1 MHGIE
6 PYWRWR
12 DLYKAEEDEYSP
24 FFEREYS
31 EFEFTHAIYDHAIH
45 PQWDYIGS
53 PTLFIKI
60 LFVDYDDGMAVIEL
74 LGEWNDTINNDI
86 MFFKRDVIDAL
97 TKNGV
102 YRFIIIGEN
111 VLNFHGQSEDYYDEW
126 FNDIIDEGG
135 WIAFVNFNAHVLEEM
150 MSENIHYYMHSNQE
164 LQSLN
169 WRKYSPDKLLVLV
182 EDKLLRALHS

>member
-12 DLYKAEEDEYSP
+12 DLYKAEEDEHSP

-74 LGEWNDTINNDI
+74 LGEWNDTINNDV

-111 VLNFHGQSEDYYDEW
+111 VLNFHGESEDYYDEW
-126 FNDIIDEGG
+126 YNDIIDEGG
-135 WIAFVNFNAHVLEEM
+135 WIAFVNFNAHVLEEI

>member
-12 DLYKAEEDEYSP
+12 DLYKAEEDEHSP

-60 LFVDYDDGMAVIEL
+60 LFVDYDDGMAIIEL
-74 LGEWNDTINNDI
+74 LGEWNDTINNDV

-111 VLNFHGQSEDYYDEW
+111 VSISCSDKLAKPRKSQTIEKKNRK
-126 FNDIIDEGG
+126 
-135 WIAFVNFNAHVLEEM
+135 AHV
-150 MSENIHYYMHSNQE
+150 
-164 LQSLN
+164 
-169 WRKYSPDKLLVLV
+169 
-182 EDKLLRALHS
+182 

>member
-60 LFVDYDDGMAVIEL
+60 LFVDYEDGMAVIEL

-86 MFFKRDVIDAL
+86 MFFKRDIIDAL
-97 TKNGV
+97 TKNGI

-126 FNDIIDEGG
+126 YNDIIDEGG
-135 WIAFVNFNAHVLEEM
+135 WIAFVNFNMHVLEEM

-169 WRKYSPDKLLVLV
+169 WRKYTPDKLLVLV

>member
-12 DLYKAEEDEYSP
+12 DLYKAEEDEHSP

-60 LFVDYDDGMAVIEL
+60 LFVDYDDGMAIIEL
-74 LGEWNDTINNDI
+74 LGEWNDTINNDV

-111 VLNFHGQSEDYYDEW
+111 VLNFHGESEDYYDEW
-126 FNDIIDEGG
+126 YNDIIDEGG
-135 WIAFVNFNAHVLEEM
+135 WIAFVNFNAHVLEEI

>member
-60 LFVDYDDGMAVIEL
+60 LFVDYEDGIAVIEL

-86 MFFKRDVIDAL
+86 MFFKRDIIDAL
-97 TKNGV
+97 TKNGI

-126 FNDIIDEGG
+126 YNDIIDEGG
-135 WIAFVNFNAHVLEEM
+135 WIAFVNFNMHVLEEM

-169 WRKYSPDKLLVLV
+169 WRKYTPDKLLVLV

>member
-60 LFVDYDDGMAVIEL
+60 LFVDYEDGIAVIEL

-86 MFFKRDVIDAL
+86 MFFKRDIIDAL

-126 FNDIIDEGG
+126 YNDIIDEGG
-135 WIAFVNFNAHVLEEM
+135 WIAFVNFNAHVLEEI

>member
-111 VLNFHGQSEDYYDEW
+111 VLNFHGESEDYYDEW
-126 FNDIIDEGG
+126 YNDIIDEGG
-135 WIAFVNFNAHVLEEM
+135 WIAFVNFNAHVLEEI

-169 WRKYSPDKLLVLV
+169 WRKYTPDKLLVLV
-182 EDKLLRALHS
+182 EDQLLRALHS

>member
-111 VLNFHGQSEDYYDEW
+111 VLNFHGESEDYYDEW
-126 FNDIIDEGG
+126 YNDIIDEGG
-135 WIAFVNFNAHVLEEM
+135 WIAFVNFNTHVLEEI

-169 WRKYSPDKLLVLV
+169 WRKYTPDKLLVLV
-182 EDKLLRALHS
+182 EDQLLRALHS

>member
-97 TKNGV
+97 TKNGI

>member
-60 LFVDYDDGMAVIEL
+60 LFVDYEDGIAVIEL

-86 MFFKRDVIDAL
+86 MFFKRDIIDAL
-97 TKNGV
+97 TKNGI

-126 FNDIIDEGG
+126 YNDIIDEGG
-135 WIAFVNFNAHVLEEM
+135 WIAFVNFNMHVLEEM

>member
-60 LFVDYDDGMAVIEL
+60 LFVDYDDGMAVVEL

-97 TKNGV
+97 TKNGI

>member
-60 LFVDYDDGMAVIEL
+60 LFVDYEDGIAVIEL

-86 MFFKRDVIDAL
+86 MFFKRDIIDAL
-97 TKNGV
+97 TKNGI

-126 FNDIIDEGG
+126 YNDIIDEGG
-135 WIAFVNFNAHVLEEM
+135 WIAFVNFNMHVLEEM

-169 WRKYSPDKLLVLV
+169 WRKYTPDKLLLLV

>member
-86 MFFKRDVIDAL
+86 MFFKRDVIDTL

-111 VLNFHGQSEDYYDEW
+111 VLNFHGESEDYYDEW
-126 FNDIIDEGG
+126 YNDIIDEGG
-135 WIAFVNFNAHVLEEM
+135 WIAFVNFNAHVLEEI

-169 WRKYSPDKLLVLV
+169 WRKYTPDKLLVLV
-182 EDKLLRALHS
+182 EDQLLRALHS

>member
-12 DLYKAEEDEYSP
+12 DLYKAEEDDYSP

-45 PQWDYIGS
+45 PLWDYIGS

-60 LFVDYDDGMAVIEL
+60 LFVDYADGIGIIEL

-111 VLNFHGQSEDYYDEW
+111 VLNFHGESEDYYDEW
-126 FNDIIDEGG
+126 YNDIIDEGG

-150 MSENIHYYMHSNQE
+150 MSENIHYYMHCNQE

-169 WRKYSPDKLLVLV
+169 WRKYSPDKLLVIV